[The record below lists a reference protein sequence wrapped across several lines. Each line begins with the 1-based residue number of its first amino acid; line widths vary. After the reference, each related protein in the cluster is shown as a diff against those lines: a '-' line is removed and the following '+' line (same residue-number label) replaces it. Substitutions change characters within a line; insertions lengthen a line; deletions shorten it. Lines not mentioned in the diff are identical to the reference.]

1 MRVFPLPLPKGLY
14 FAPASV
20 GQRTLAQRGAGA
32 AGFLI
37 ALIPVLTLGLGGVEL
52 AHWMMLRQALSQA
65 LMEAAR
71 AGATRQAQP
80 QSIADAFEHGLRMI
94 HPRPQTLARVLGEH
108 RRILG
113 IPWRIRILQPSPAA
127 FLDHADPDVAGPRA
141 FPGQALIRNDYQDLQ
156 QARRQAQGWP
166 QGRGPRSGLS
176 IHEANA
182 LVMELWWPQRPLLPG
197 VAAIVRAL
205 APFGHDA
212 LSAQMM
218 AAGYLPFRRQ
228 VNVAMQ
234 SHAASWPALP
244 DGRILYQDAGVPG
257 PASSPASWPTPIAAP
272 GDLGWPDTAVRPP
285 QGTGTPPS
293 WLPPGDSVPPGLEPG
308 TPPETLPPDVPGGGT
323 DACQP
328 GP

>member
-1 MRVFPLPLPKGLY
+1 M
-14 FAPASV
+14 
-20 GQRTLAQRGAGA
+20 T
-32 AGFLI
+32 
-37 ALIPVLTLGLGGVEL
+37 
-52 AHWMMLRQALSQA
+52 LRQTLSLA

-94 HPRPQTLARVLGEH
+94 HPHPQTLTRVLGEH
-108 RRILG
+108 RRTLG
-113 IPWRIRILQPSPAA
+113 IPWRIHILQPSPAA

-141 FPGQALIRNDYQDLQ
+141 FPGQALIRNDYQEIQ

-166 QGRGPRSGLS
+166 QGRGPQSGLS

-197 VAAIVRAL
+197 VAAVVRAL

-212 LSAQMM
+212 LSSRMM
-218 AAGYLPFRRQ
+218 AAGYLPFRRR
-228 VNVAMQ
+228 VSVAMQ

-244 DGRILYQDAGVPG
+244 DGRILYLDTGLPG
-257 PASSPASWPTPIAAP
+257 PAAPPAPWPPPIAAP
-272 GDLGWPDTAVRPP
+272 GDRVPDATAPP
-285 QGTGTPPS
+285 PHGTGAPPP
-293 WLPPGDSVPPGLEPG
+293 WLPPDESIPAGAPGSPSG
-308 TPPETLPPDVPGGGT
+308 TPQPGGGADT
-323 DACQP
+323 CQP